1 MMSFMSRKWLSV
13 ATVFLV
19 IPCLSLTAVS
29 QEKAQN
35 APQSV
40 STDTGGRPNLISAG
54 DLLDI
59 SVYDIPEMLQEVRV
73 EDDGQVQ
80 LALLGSTKVSGMTAK
95 EAGVVIAHELDSRGL
110 FVRPQ
115 VTVLIKEYPSE
126 GVSVTGEVQHPGFY
140 PIMTT
145 RSVLDVISLAGGFTP
160 IADSRVTIKH
170 RGGKEDR
177 VTVKLKGDNAQAAMD
192 EDVQVYPGDLIVV
205 PRAGVVY
212 VLGDVARPGGIVMQD
227 NGSITMVEA
236 LAQAGGANPTAAM
249 NGAIVLHKT
258 DTGYNRE
265 KIKLNDLVRGKTAD
279 LALSANDILFVPG
292 SKIKYLAQNTQ
303 SVASSV
309 VGAAVY
315 HAMP

>member
-1 MMSFMSRKWLSV
+1 M
-13 ATVFLV
+13 
-19 IPCLSLTAVS
+19 
-29 QEKAQN
+29 
-35 APQSV
+35 
-40 STDTGGRPNLISAG
+40 
-54 DLLDI
+54 
-59 SVYDIPEMLQEVRV
+59 
-73 EDDGQVQ
+73 
-80 LALLGSTKVSGMTAK
+80 
-95 EAGVVIAHELDSRGL
+95 
-110 FVRPQ
+110 
-115 VTVLIKEYPSE
+115 
-126 GVSVTGEVQHPGFY
+126 
-140 PIMTT
+140 
-145 RSVLDVISLAGGFTP
+145 ISLAGGFTP